1 MLEETGLCFDN
12 FHPNS
17 EQFFFPVSICS
28 MALVSHIDLVLTL
41 HALLTS
47 KLFVFFQILCLPW
60 EAKFDTGLLW
70 EKVIMAKCCSERT
83 KGMN

>member
-1 MLEETGLCFDN
+1 MIELDGKMLEETGLCVDN

-17 EQFFFPVSICS
+17 EQSFFPVSICS

-47 KLFVFFQILCLPW
+47 KLFSFKSCVSRGKQNSIL
-60 EAKFDTGLLW
+60 A
-70 EKVIMAKCCSERT
+70 CCG
-83 KGMN
+83 KK

>member
-1 MLEETGLCFDN
+1 
-12 FHPNS
+12 
-17 EQFFFPVSICS
+17 

-83 KGMN
+83 KGMNEKCITDCRM